1 MTKETYEALKPYAEK
16 LNTATL
22 VGWVRVSRQELE
34 AINKVA
40 KDAVGRELNQSQKTC
55 PHCVVKFLRD
65 LDKAYKAYVPPK
77 PKRTKKTKEE

>member
-16 LNTATL
+16 LNTAT
-22 VGWVRVSRQELE
+22 VTGWARVSRQELE

-40 KDAVGRELNQSQKTC
+40 KDAVGRELNKGQMSC
-55 PHCVVKFLRD
+55 PNCVIRLLKD
-65 LDKAYKAYVPPK
+65 IDKAYKAYVPPK